1 MQAKDNMYEVGS
13 ANTNGT
19 RKHSNSP
26 QTAHNTLIISWS
38 RRPDKKTT
46 YLKPMKDC
54 FKNSSEEDLIK
65 LWMKLK
71 LSASS
76 LVDEGEWEDAS
87 QHNKDCPI
95 CFYPMDDKD
104 MLKMICCQ
112 NSLCKICNELV
123 KDRQSKGLLQNGCI
137 FATTSNFG
145 CTNCK

>member
-1 MQAKDNMYEVGS
+1 MYEVCN
-13 ANTNGT
+13 ANTDGT

-26 QTAHNTLIISWS
+26 RTAHNSLIG
-38 RRPDKKTT
+38 PGKKTT

-54 FKNSSEEDLIK
+54 FKSSSEEDLIK

-76 LVDEGEWEDAS
+76 FINEGEWEDAS

-145 CTNCK
+145 CGNCK

>member
-1 MQAKDNMYEVGS
+1 MSTTDEGAHLHEYDNMYEVGS
-13 ANTNGT
+13 ANTNG
-19 RKHSNSP
+19 
-26 QTAHNTLIISWS
+26 
-38 RRPDKKTT
+38 
-46 YLKPMKDC
+46 C
-54 FKNSSEEDLIK
+54 FKNSSEEGLIK

-104 MLKMICCQ
+104 TLKMICCQ

-145 CTNCK
+145 CSNCK